1 MIVFCVLD
9 QLLPVHHK
17 NIYPTLSGS
26 YNQNVQLSTVY
37 VLGFLASFV
46 HQFKLYVILYPTI
59 FHFAFNVISPVI
71 SNAICL
77 IISTMFFLI
86 YLFFFSKKIIT
97 KFLFYIILL
106 ILIETIIIFISL
118 YVINLGLFG
127 IILIVMNSLMFIAP
141 GQNIMRVIK
150 EKNYKLIPIAT
161 TLVAIICSGGWL
173 LFGILVNDINCII
186 SNLIGLVSSIFTT
199 LIWVIYYLRSK
210 IARNK
215 NKFYQEENIDNK
227 NVEIR

>member
-1 MIVFCVLD
+1 MSSSILSYLQIFNILITVFLNFSPIFVFIPVIKGKQKYTNIPFLMLIFN
-9 QLLPVHHK
+9 LLNFICWAYYLFRK
-17 NIYPTLSGS
+17 
-26 YNQNVQLSTVY
+26 
-37 VLGFLASFV
+37 
-46 HQFKLYVILYPTI
+46 
-59 FHFAFNVISPVI
+59 NVISPVI

-86 YLFFFSKKIIT
+86 YLFFFSKKIVT
-97 KFLFYIILL
+97 KFLFYIIIL

-118 YVINLGLFG
+118 YVINLNFFG

-141 GQNIMRVIK
+141 GQNIIRVIK

-199 LIWVIYYLRSK
+199 LIWIIYYLRSK
-210 IARNK
+210 IIRNK
-215 NKFYQEENIDNK
+215 NKFYQEKNIYNK

>member
-1 MIVFCVLD
+1 MSSSILSYLQIFNILITVFLNFSPIFVFIPVIKGKQKYTNIPFLMLIFN
-9 QLLPVHHK
+9 LLNCICWACYWLRK
-17 NIYPTLSGS
+17 
-26 YNQNVQLSTVY
+26 
-37 VLGFLASFV
+37 
-46 HQFKLYVILYPTI
+46 
-59 FHFAFNVISPVI
+59 NVISPVI

-86 YLFFFSKKIIT
+86 YLFFFSKKIVT
-97 KFLFYIILL
+97 KFLFYIIIL

-118 YVINLGLFG
+118 YVINLNFFG

-141 GQNIMRVIK
+141 GQNIIRVIK
-150 EKNYKLIPIAT
+150 ENNYKLIPIAT

-210 IARNK
+210 IIRNK

>member
-1 MIVFCVLD
+1 MSSSILSYLQIFNILITVFLNFSQIFVFIPVIKGKQKYTNIPFLMLIFN
-9 QLLPVHHK
+9 LLNCICWACYWFRK
-17 NIYPTLSGS
+17 
-26 YNQNVQLSTVY
+26 
-37 VLGFLASFV
+37 
-46 HQFKLYVILYPTI
+46 
-59 FHFAFNVISPVI
+59 NVISPVI

-86 YLFFFSKKIIT
+86 YIFFFSKKIVT
-97 KFLFYIILL
+97 KFLFYIIIL

-118 YVINLGLFG
+118 YVINLNFFG

-141 GQNIMRVIK
+141 GQNIIRVIK

-210 IARNK
+210 IIRNK

>member
-1 MIVFCVLD
+1 
-9 QLLPVHHK
+9 
-17 NIYPTLSGS
+17 
-26 YNQNVQLSTVY
+26 
-37 VLGFLASFV
+37 
-46 HQFKLYVILYPTI
+46 
-59 FHFAFNVISPVI
+59 
-71 SNAICL
+71 
-77 IISTMFFLI
+77 
-86 YLFFFSKKIIT
+86 
-97 KFLFYIILL
+97 
-106 ILIETIIIFISL
+106 
-118 YVINLGLFG
+118 
-127 IILIVMNSLMFIAP
+127 MNSLMFIAP
-141 GQNIMRVIK
+141 GQNIIRVIK

-210 IARNK
+210 IIRNK